1 MRQDGEPQDRDLP
14 REDGMNNDALRRAN
28 GPGLA
33 GLLTAVIL
41 MLAVIISW
49 APRAG
54 AQSDDAL
61 QILKKMSDYLASQS
75 TLSVA
80 FDTDIEVIT
89 SDLEKIQF
97 ASSSDLEMSRPDKLL
112 VHRVGGYADVELAYD
127 GKTLTLYGKHINSF
141 AQLADA
147 GTIDQLADHL
157 TANYGMAAPG
167 ADLLRSDVYEALA
180 ADVLEAKHIGR
191 GVINGVECEH
201 LAFRN
206 HDTDWQI
213 WIEVG
218 DRPIPWKFVITS
230 KTVSQAPQYTL
241 RMREWKTGTQV
252 KASAFE
258 FKPPQGATKVAFESL
273 QGFDEVPPG
282 VAPGASQ

>member
-1 MRQDGEPQDRDLP
+1 MRSDALP
-14 REDGMNNDALRRAN
+14 REYVRLLIAGAL
-28 GPGLA
+28 
-33 GLLTAVIL
+33 T
-41 MLAVIISW
+41 LAVVSW
-49 APRAG
+49 TSGAS

-75 TLSVA
+75 TVSVS

-97 ASSSDLEMSRPDKLL
+97 ASSTELEMSRPDKLHA
-112 VHRVGGYADVELAYD
+112 HRVGGYADVELAYD
-127 GKTLTLYGKHINSF
+127 GKIFTFYGKHINSF
-141 AQLADA
+141 AQMADA

-157 TANYGMAAPG
+157 TGNDGIAAPG
-167 ADLLRSDVYEALA
+167 ADLLRSDVYDALA
-180 ADVLEAKHIGR
+180 SDVLEAKHIGR

-218 DRPIPWKFVITS
+218 ARPVPWKFVITS
-230 KTVSQAPQYTL
+230 KTVAQAPQYTL
-241 RMREWKTGTQV
+241 RMREWKTGVQLTA
-252 KASAFE
+252 KTFE
-258 FKPPQGATKVAFESL
+258 LQPPQGATKIAFESL
-273 QGFDEVPPG
+273 QGIDEVPPG
-282 VAPGASQ
+282 VAPGAKQ